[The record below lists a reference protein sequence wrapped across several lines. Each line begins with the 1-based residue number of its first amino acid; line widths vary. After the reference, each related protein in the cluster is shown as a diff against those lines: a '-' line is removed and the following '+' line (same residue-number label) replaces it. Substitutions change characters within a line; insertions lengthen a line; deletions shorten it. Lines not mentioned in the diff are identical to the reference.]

1 MRTTKLIAFILICLL
16 GTLTLQADPIT
27 REQAM
32 QKAERHL
39 TGQPGSRKLIPVT
52 NARKLAPRRQAPS
65 TTEAYYA
72 FNRGTQEGFVL
83 VAADDRIE
91 SVLGYTDQGEF
102 DYEQMPDNMRNHI
115 DALEEQVRY
124 LMAHPE
130 LTVAKAPVHPKI
142 NEMMTTRWNQGD
154 PYWLYC
160 PKYSGTYTVT
170 GCVATAMAQVL
181 YYQREKSVDEIQANI
196 PGYTTEALK
205 IAVSGIAAG
214 SPIDWKNM
222 QNSYNSN
229 STQLQ
234 KEAVARLM
242 QYCGVAVEM
251 DYNLSKNGGSGAQS
265 YKVAEAMNNYF
276 GYGGNARF
284 VDQSNNYNETTWD
297 ALIYNELAAGRVVY
311 LSGYNQDYSS
321 GHAFV
326 CDGYDGN
333 HCFHINWGWGGSS
346 NDYFLLT
353 ALNPSQQGI
362 GGSEDGS
369 GFTYGQAAIIGCE
382 PPYHKDK
389 AISFAQPA
397 VKTLCVAKD
406 LGWDTNGDGNLSYG
420 EAAAVTDLGTVFQ
433 GANISSFNELYYFT
447 GITTI
452 GEEAFS
458 GCTRLSALKFPK
470 KLTSIKDGA
479 FKNCTALR
487 TLTLPSNLKEIG
499 DNAFEGCK
507 NLAAPTFPDGLLH
520 IGSHAFS
527 GCQAFKDVILPS
539 SLQELGEG
547 TFDGCTNLV
556 NFTVK
561 NPAPQSMIVG
571 NSLFADIDLSVA
583 TLYIPQ
589 GTRSYFAQSET
600 WNVFGIIKEMRDHT
614 RGSFAALATNKDFY
628 LYNVGTGRFLTKGE
642 AWGTQAVVGQEPM
655 RYQFRSSGSNYYL
668 YSNDTGKSGK
678 VLFRTWSDNQV
689 GEDIAACFVDGSLS
703 SNAYWTVTDLGDN
716 VYTLQIPSS
725 QSQYNQDQFFGVN
738 LDHESNTASP
748 TYGAYSDISYSELP
762 YNCQWRLVLYD
773 ADAETLYQE
782 GETLGN
788 LLTTANKQKL
798 YVSTEQAVYDN
809 MNSTLEEIKAAQY
822 TLRNKLGYINFKD
835 ETFRT
840 YALAQWDTDGNG
852 ELSYTEAAKVTSL
865 GLTIGGSTY
874 VTLEDLQYFTGVTVL
889 DISCF
894 QNCKSL
900 ERITLPE
907 NVVILDKRIFYGC
920 SKLKEIRL
928 PASIIA
934 IGDNTFYGCSALTSV
949 TVDCPDPSNIN
960 LGSNVFSSVASKATL
975 YVPFGSKSLY
985 EQADQWKAFSNIK
998 EVRGTIRPTSS
1009 PIATNTVGYI
1019 MHVGTGRCLTK
1030 GETYGT
1036 QAVAGT
1042 DKLEYK
1048 FFQNAAKTEGI
1059 YYLYSDQ
1066 TGSEKKVL
1074 FRTSSDTK
1082 IGVGVKACFV
1092 DGNAGS
1098 TAYWNMVEDETTHT
1112 FTMQVPETD
1121 DNYTEGEFLGVA
1133 PYHQSGFATPT
1144 YGLYWD
1150 VTASGSGNNIRWA
1163 FITVNDWEAAVD
1175 INNNAE
1181 ELRKLLVKAATADVD
1196 ATTEQSVYD
1205 NMESSAEELNRAC
1218 RSLMEKL
1225 HLITFTDNRARDI
1238 CINNWDTDFDGYL
1251 SYEEAA
1257 AVKDIQTAF
1266 KGKSFASLD
1275 ELRYF
1280 TGLTTLTA
1288 EAFRACTSLVSLY
1301 LPATLTTIEN
1311 NVFTSC
1317 SALKYI
1323 AALAPQVI
1331 QVTTSSAIPTSTL
1344 FVDESLMEAYATDA
1358 VWGSKC
1364 TIKEYTGIPT
1374 VTAGTASRQYGR
1386 SNPAVKSN
1394 YQITGAPVNGTPAI
1408 TCDAVATTPAGEYPI
1423 EAAAGTITTPGLVLV
1438 NGVLTID
1445 KAPLTVTAN
1454 SYTRKMGEEN
1464 PEFEVTYKS
1473 FRNRE
1478 TYEVLNK
1485 LATVTCEATPES
1497 PAGDYPIVPSG
1508 AEADNYEFTYVN
1520 GVLTVETPDG
1530 ISSPKANSETEE
1542 IYNLAGQR
1550 ILQPIRGVNIIGN
1563 KKYIIK

>member
-39 TGQPGSRKLIPVT
+39 TGRKGSRKLIPVT
-52 NARKLAPRRQAPS
+52 NTRKLAPRRQNVGTS
-65 TTEAYYA
+65 EAYYA
-72 FNRGTQEGFVL
+72 FNRGTEEGFVL

-91 SVLGYTDQGEF
+91 PVLGYTDEGEF
-102 DYEQMPDNMRNHI
+102 NYEELPNNMRNHI
-115 DALEEQVRY
+115 DALEQQVRY
-124 LMAHPE
+124 LMDHPE
-130 LTVAKAPVHPKI
+130 LTVVKAPVHNAIP
-142 NEMMTTRWNQGD
+142 EMLTTRWNQSD

-160 PKYSGTYTVT
+160 PKYNGTYTVT

-181 YYQREKSVDEIQANI
+181 YYQREKSVDEIQADI
-196 PGYTTEALK
+196 PGYTLENK
-205 IAVSGIAAG
+205 GITVEGVAAG

-222 QNSYNSN
+222 LNSYNSS

-284 VDQSNNYNETTWD
+284 VDQSNYNETTWD

-369 GFTYGQAAIIGCE
+369 GFTYGQQAIIGCE

-389 AISFAQPA
+389 AISFAQAA

-433 GANISSFNELYYFT
+433 GTNITSFNELYYFT
-447 GITTI
+447 GLTSIN
-452 GEEAFS
+452 EEAFS
-458 GCTRLSALKFPK
+458 GCIRLSAIKFPK

-589 GTRSYFAQSET
+589 GTSSYFAQSET

-628 LYNVGTGRFLTKGE
+628 LYNVGTGCFLTKGE

-782 GETLGN
+782 GETLGA

-822 TLRNKLGYINFKD
+822 TLRSKLGYINFKD
-835 ETFRT
+835 DAFRE
-840 YALAQWDTDGNG
+840 YAINQWDADNNG
-852 ELSYTEAAKVTSL
+852 ELSYTEAAKVTDL
-865 GLTIGGSTY
+865 GLSIAGGAY

-889 DISCF
+889 EVNCF
-894 QNCKSL
+894 QNCTKL

-907 NVVILDKRIFYGC
+907 NLVILNNRIFYGC
-920 SKLKEIRL
+920 KNLKEVRL
-928 PASIIA
+928 PAGIIA
-934 IGDNTFYGCSALTSV
+934 IGANTFYGCSALTSV
-949 TVDCPDPSNIN
+949 TVDTPDPTNIN
-960 LGSNVFSSVASKATL
+960 LGSSVFSSVASKATL
-975 YVPFGSKSLY
+975 YVPYGSKALY
-985 EQADQWKAFSNIK
+985 EQANQWKDFSAIK
-998 EVRGTIRPTSS
+998 EVRGPIKPTFS

-1019 MHVGTGRCLTK
+1019 MHLATGRYLTK
-1030 GETYGT
+1030 GEAYGT
-1036 QAVAGT
+1036 QSVVGP
-1042 DKLEYK
+1042 DKMEYQ

-1059 YYLYSDQ
+1059 YYLYSNQ
-1066 TGSEKKVL
+1066 TGGDKKVL
-1074 FRTSSDTK
+1074 FRTSTDSK
-1082 IGVGVKACFV
+1082 VGMGIKACFV
-1092 DGNAGS
+1092 DGTAGS
-1098 TAYWNMVEDETTHT
+1098 AAYWNVVEDETTHT
-1112 FTMQVPETD
+1112 FTMQVPATD
-1121 DNYTEGEFLGVA
+1121 ATYTEGEFLGVA
-1133 PYHQSGFATPT
+1133 PYHENDLNTPT
-1144 YGLYWD
+1144 YGTYWD
-1150 VTASGSGNNIRWA
+1150 VVTNGNGNNIRWA
-1163 FITVNDWEAAVD
+1163 FITLEDWEEAANL
-1175 INNNAE
+1175 NNKAE
-1181 ELRKLLVKAATADVD
+1181 ELRKLLLKAAAAGVD
-1196 ATTEQSVYD
+1196 ATTEQAVYD
-1205 NMESSAEELNRAC
+1205 NIGSTTEDINNAF
-1218 RSLMEKL
+1218 RSLMEKM
-1225 HLITFTDNRARDI
+1225 HLIAFADSRTQNI
-1238 CINNWDTDFDGYL
+1238 CLSNWDTDFDGYL

-1257 AVKDIQTAF
+1257 AVTDLHTAF
-1266 KGKSFASLD
+1266 KGKAFSSFD

-1280 TGLTTLTA
+1280 TGLTTLST
-1288 EAFRACTSLVSLY
+1288 EAFRGCSTLVSLY
-1301 LPATLTTIEN
+1301 LPTNLTTIEN

-1317 SALKYI
+1317 TALKYI
-1323 AALAPQVI
+1323 ASLAPNVI
-1331 QVTTSSAIPTSTL
+1331 QATTSSAIPRATL
-1344 FVDESLMEAYATDA
+1344 FVDKELMEAYANDE
-1358 VWGSKC
+1358 VWSKC

-1374 VTAGTASRQYGR
+1374 VTAEDASRVYGR
-1386 SNPAVKSN
+1386 TNPSLKYEV
-1394 YQITGAPVNGTPAI
+1394 TGAPINGTPTV
-1408 TCDAVATTPAGEYPI
+1408 TCEAVVTTPAGDHPI
-1423 EAAAGTITTPGLVLV
+1423 IVAAGTITTPDLVLV
-1438 NGVLTID
+1438 NGILTIE
-1445 KAPLTVTAN
+1445 KAPLTVTAK

-1464 PEFEVTYKS
+1464 PEFEVTYKT
-1473 FRNRE
+1473 FKNKE
-1478 TYEVLNK
+1478 TFEVLNK
-1485 LATVTCEATPES
+1485 LPIITCEATPES
-1497 PAGDYPIVPSG
+1497 PAGAYDIVPSG
-1508 AEADNYEFTYVN
+1508 AEADNYEFTYDN
-1520 GVLTVETPDG
+1520 GVLTIEAPDG
-1530 ISSPKANSETEE
+1530 IISPKGDTEKPE

-1550 ILQPIRGVNIIGN
+1550 ITLPVRGVNIIG
-1563 KKYIIK
+1563 KKKVLIK